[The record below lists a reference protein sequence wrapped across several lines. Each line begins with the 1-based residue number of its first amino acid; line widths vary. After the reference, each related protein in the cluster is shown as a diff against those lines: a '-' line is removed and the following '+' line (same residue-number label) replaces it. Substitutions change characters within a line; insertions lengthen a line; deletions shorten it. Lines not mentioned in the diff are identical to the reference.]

1 MLLSDGAWE
10 HGAGKQGEGGGISG
24 ESGGNRALPYD
35 VQGVPEP
42 GFVVKSVVKRRN
54 IFTAGGTDD
63 YNEIDL
69 SYPHCYEDVAG
80 AFMREREDKNMD
92 IKEQIKKAVERISK
106 DKDLQEKFQKD
117 PIKAV
122 EGILGVDLP
131 EDVINQVVQGVKAK
145 LTADNVSGAVD
156 ALKGFLKK

>member
-1 MLLSDGAWE
+1 
-10 HGAGKQGEGGGISG
+10 
-24 ESGGNRALPYD
+24 
-35 VQGVPEP
+35 
-42 GFVVKSVVKRRN
+42 
-54 IFTAGGTDD
+54 
-63 YNEIDL
+63 
-69 SYPHCYEDVAG
+69 
-80 AFMREREDKNMD
+80 MREREDKNMD

-131 EDVINQVVQGVKAK
+131 EDVINQVVLGVKAK